1 VGKIVINIDTLSDKG
16 VLLARLRILTY
27 ELYNECRKMLRADS
41 GGYDQM
47 LAERE
52 RFTEAMNRS
61 LVEAFVLGME
71 HARDALPSGDQQV
84 DDMRHALELDRR
96 EAVGPGADISR
107 DEIEEVIRGADA
119 TWARNMTTMEEYKR
133 RAGILQRLYAKLVN
147 ITE

>member
-1 VGKIVINIDTLSDKG
+1 MGKIVIDIDTLPDKR
-16 VLLARLRILTY
+16 VILARLRILTY
-27 ELYNECRKMLRADS
+27 ELYNECRKMLSADS
-41 GGYDQM
+41 RGYDQM

-84 DDMRHALELDRR
+84 DDMRHALKLDRR

-107 DEIEEVIRGADA
+107 DEIEEVVRGADA
-119 TWARNMTTMEEYKR
+119 TWARNMTSRAEYER